1 MKNLTPELIAKAKA
15 ANTAEELLELAKANG
30 VEMTEEEANTYF
42 AQLSA
47 NGTVSDDELN
57 LVAGGGSCPGDS
69 EAEEEETAPAGS
81 YKKCYKCNTINTS
94 IAKRCKK
101 CLTCL

>member
-15 ANTAEELLELAKANG
+15 AASAEELFQLGKANG
-30 VEMTEEEANTYF
+30 VELTEADARTYF
-42 AQLSA
+42 AQLNA
-47 NGTVSDDELN
+47 NGTVSDDELD

-69 EAEEEETAPAGS
+69 EEEDTAPAGS
-81 YKKCYKCNTINTS
+81 YKKCYKCNTKNILS
-94 IAKRCKK
+94 AKRCKK